1 MCLLVVVSANCQE
14 SGMPS
19 NCALFSPHQIQLEDY
34 LKFNAYEKFAGMDV
48 EVTRLRNNKN
58 EVEVSFLVNLFS
70 SDDIPERKPLN
81 LCFALDR
88 SASME
93 ENHRMEKLKTAM
105 KDILSVLTSD
115 DYISIVVYDEQAN
128 VLLSSRR
135 YNKAQDSV
143 FRDIIDKITIGGGT
157 NMMAG
162 MLKGYNEI
170 SKNASKRYKNRL
182 ILMSDGVSN
191 IGETDPV
198 KILKHSTDY
207 YKKGV
212 ETSTI
217 GIGNNINFNLLH
229 LIAVEGSGTSHF
241 AGDCDSA
248 YIDIGYVLRDELYSM
263 NTNMENIRLEISYP
277 KHFKLDDVF
286 GASKFFDDTK
296 KLFISSQ
303 NLYHQNQFILVK
315 FKTKRDNKKD
325 LITFNLNF
333 TENGKDKNIVKQT
346 SYVNNNAPS
355 SKMLLTDKIITVIKC
370 VKNRLVNHRQKL
382 DCLDRFVE
390 EPNVPDNI
398 VLLKTLIGA

>member
-1 MCLLVVVSANCQE
+1 MCLLVVVSANGQDI
-14 SGMPS
+14 GMPS
-19 NCALFSPHQIQLEDY
+19 NCALFSPHQVQLEDY
-34 LKFNAYEKFAGMDV
+34 LKFNAHEKYAGMDV
-48 EVTRLRNNKN
+48 EVTKLRNKN
-58 EVEVSFLVNLFS
+58 ELEVNFLVNLFS

-93 ENHRMEKLKTAM
+93 ENNRMEKLKTAM
-105 KDILSVLTSD
+105 KDILSVLTAD

-128 VLLSSRR
+128 VILPSRR
-135 YNKAQDSV
+135 YSKEQDSV
-143 FRDIIDKITIGGGT
+143 FIDIIDKITIGGGT

-162 MLKGYNEI
+162 MLKGYSEI
-170 SKNASKRYKNRL
+170 NKNASKRYKNRL

-198 KILKHSTDY
+198 KILKHSTNY

-248 YIDIGYVLRDELYSM
+248 YIDIGYVLREELYSM

-286 GASKFFDDTK
+286 GASKFTNDTK
-296 KLFISSQ
+296 LLISSQ
-303 NLYHQNQFILVK
+303 NLYHQNQFILIK
-315 FKTKRDNKKD
+315 FRTKKDNKKD
-325 LITFNLNF
+325 RIIFNLYY
-333 TENGKDKNIVKQT
+333 TENGMHQNIIKEM

-355 SKMLLTDKIITVIKC
+355 SKMLLTDKIITAVNC
-370 VKNRLVNHRQKL
+370 VKTRLVNHRQKL
-382 DCLDRFVE
+382 DCLNRFVE

-398 VLLKTLIGA
+398 VLLKTLIE